1 MTTEENRSKL
11 IGITEISKEYLPI
24 SKKRVRRFVSIYL
37 DPIFIGNRMFVER
50 EKLET
55 LLSDPDR
62 EKFPLNL

>member
-1 MTTEENRSKL
+1 MTTKKNQSAL
-11 IGITEISKEYLPI
+11 VGITEISKAYLPI

-50 EKLET
+50 EKLEA